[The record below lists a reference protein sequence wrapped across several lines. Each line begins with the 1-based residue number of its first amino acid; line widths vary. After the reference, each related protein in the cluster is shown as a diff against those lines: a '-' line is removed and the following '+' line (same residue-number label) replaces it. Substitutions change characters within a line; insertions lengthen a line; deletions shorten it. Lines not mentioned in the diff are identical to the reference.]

1 MGRDEVLRILREHR
15 SELASWGVRDIALF
29 GSLARREERPD
40 SDVDIL
46 VDFSITP
53 GLFAFVRLKAR
64 LEALLG
70 RRVDLVTEDAL
81 KPALRERILREAVH
95 AA

>member
-1 MGRDEVLRILREHR
+1 
-15 SELASWGVRDIALF
+15 
-29 GSLARREERPD
+29 
-40 SDVDIL
+40 
-46 VDFSITP
+46 VDFAITP

-64 LEALLG
+64 LEAILG